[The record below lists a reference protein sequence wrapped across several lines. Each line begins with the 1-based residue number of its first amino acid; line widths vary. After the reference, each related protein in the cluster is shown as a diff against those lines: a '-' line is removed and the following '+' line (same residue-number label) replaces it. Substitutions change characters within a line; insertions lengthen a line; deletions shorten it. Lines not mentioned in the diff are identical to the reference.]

1 MSQQAILECVPNFS
15 EGRHPEVIEAIA
27 EAVRRVGDASLLHVD
42 TSPAAHRTVLTFAGP
57 PDAVTEAAYLAIAKA
72 AELIDMR
79 SQEGVHPR
87 IGATDVCPL
96 VPLKGMS
103 MDEADTYARA
113 LGNRVGNELGI
124 PVYLYE
130 HSASAPHRQ
139 ALPDIR
145 KGQYEGFAE
154 KMKRPEWK
162 PDFGPETFPPA
173 TGATIIG
180 ARKILVAFNISLE
193 TDDVSVARQIAA
205 RLRSAGHMLAGQ
217 RVPGLLPMTR
227 SIGWYMADY
236 RQAQV
241 SFNLLDYHVSTPLQA
256 FEACRQAAAEMG
268 VRIAGSEVIGL
279 IPEECMLEAGRFALR
294 HHGLKTDEPKE
305 VLVAEAIRHLGL
317 DRLKDFEPGQKILEW
332 SLAHAGL
339 YL

>member
-15 EGRHPEVIEAIA
+15 EGRNPELIEALA
-27 EAVRRVGDASLLHVD
+27 DAVCNVPDAHLLHVD
-42 TSPAAHRTVLTFAGP
+42 RSSAANRTVLTFAGAP
-57 PDAVTEAAYLAIAKA
+57 AAVTQAAFQAIVKA

-79 SQEGVHPR
+79 HQTGVHPR

-96 VPLKGMS
+96 IPLAGMS
-103 MDEADTYARA
+103 MEDADACAKA
-113 LGNRVGNELGI
+113 LGKRVAEATGI

-130 HSASAPHRQ
+130 YSASAPHRR

-154 KMKRPEWK
+154 KMKHPEWK
-162 PDFGPETFPPA
+162 PDFGPEVFNPA
-173 TGATIIG
+173 SGATIIG
-180 ARKILVAFNISLE
+180 ARNILVAFNISLE
-193 TDDVSVARQIAA
+193 TDDVSIATRIAA
-205 RLRSAGHMLAGQ
+205 RLRSSGNLQSGK
-217 RVPGLLPMTR
+217 RVPGLLPQTR
-227 SIGWYMADY
+227 SIGWFMADY

-241 SFNLLDYHVSTPLQA
+241 SFNLLDYKVTSPLQA
-256 FEACRQAAAEMG
+256 FEACRQAASEFG

-279 IPEECMLEAGRFALR
+279 IPEACMLEAGCFALR
-294 HHGLKTDEPKE
+294 HQGMPEDAPKSE
-305 VLVAEAIRHLGL
+305 LAEEGIRYLGL
-317 DRLKDFEPGQKILEW
+317 NLLKDFDPQQKILEW